1 MSESQLSHAES
12 LELITQ
18 MIAKAKRNI
27 AKRGS
32 FYFLLWGW
40 VVMFGNLGHYLI
52 AKYDLYPAPYV
63 IWILTIPAA
72 IISIWYSIRQKNLAT
87 SSSQIDKVYGH
98 LWTAVFVSIVTL
110 LVFMSKLDYNHNAVI
125 LLFAGLGTY
134 VSGRVLRFDPLV
146 FGGIALWVGSI
157 IAFNVSILDSYLVA
171 GIGIILGY
179 LVPGYMLR
187 NAENK
192 N

>member
-1 MSESQLSHAES
+1 MNESQLSHAES
-12 LELITQ
+12 LQLITE

-40 VVMFGNLGHYLI
+40 VVMIGNLGHYVI
-52 AKYDLYPAPYV
+52 AKYDLFPAPYV

-72 IISIWYSIRQKNLAT
+72 IISVWYSIKQKNLAT
-87 SSSQIDKVYGH
+87 STSQIDKVYGH
-98 LWTAVFVSIVTL
+98 LWMAVFVAIVTL
-110 LVFMSKLDYNHNAVI
+110 LVFMSELGFKHNAVI
-125 LLFAGLGTY
+125 LLFAGVGTF

-146 FGGIALWVGSI
+146 FGGIALWIGSV
-157 IAFNVSILDSYLVA
+157 IAFKVSILDSYLVG

-179 LVPGYMLR
+179 LIPGYMLR
-187 NAENK
+187 NAEGK

>member
-1 MSESQLSHAES
+1 
-12 LELITQ
+12 
-18 MIAKAKRNI
+18 
-27 AKRGS
+27 
-32 FYFLLWGW
+32 
-40 VVMFGNLGHYLI
+40 MFGNLGHYVI

-72 IISIWYSIRQKNLAT
+72 IISVWYSIRQKNLAT

-98 LWTAVFVSIVTL
+98 LWTAVFVAIVTL
-110 LVFMSKLDYNHNAVI
+110 LVFMRELDYNHNAVI

-134 VSGRVLRFDPLV
+134 VSGRVLRFDPLI
-146 FGGIALWVGSI
+146 FGGAALWVSSL
-157 IAFNVSILDSYLVA
+157 IAFNVSVLDSYLVA

-187 NAENK
+187 NAESK